1 MISFLITS
9 LITMLIVLVIL
20 FRPYIWSKASKNKI
34 SRKEL
39 NTIIYREELAKIDLE
54 LSNGL
59 LNQVDYEHSLNEIRQ
74 RLLQDLQA
82 EYDPIWRSPRKTV
95 LAVATLLPI
104 LTILLYLLI
113 GSAFDVRDDGK
124 HSSTQEI
131 DKMVSGL
138 ASKLEKEPDNYKG
151 WAMLARSYKVMK
163 RPIESERAFERAL
176 PFVEK
181 DPQLLA
187 DYADVVATNANGNFS
202 GKPIDLINM
211 ALKLD
216 PHHAMSLWLAGSAAF
231 NAEQYQLAIQYWSRL
246 YQLMPADSDDGRSIL
261 ASINEARE
269 KQNLPILSEIKV
281 APKNMTLEKSM
292 KNSAITGMVE
302 IDPKLKAKRSNAD
315 ILMVIARGPDSRM
328 PVAVLRIPSPLL
340 PYKFTL
346 DDSNSMSPEFKISNL
361 KEVNL
366 EVRISKLGQ
375 AKLESGD
382 LIGEISFVK
391 VNQKNI
397 KVLIDKVQP

>member
-1 MISFLITS
+1 
-9 LITMLIVLVIL
+9 MLIVLVIL

-163 RPIESERAFERAL
+163 RHIESERAFERAL

-231 NAEQYQLAIQYWSRL
+231 NAGQYQLAIQYWSRL
-246 YQLMPADSDDGRSIL
+246 YQLMPADSDEGRSIL

-281 APKNMTLEKSM
+281 APKNMALEKSM
-292 KNSAITGMVE
+292 KNSAITGIVE
-302 IDPKLKAKRSNAD
+302 IDPKLKAKRSNTD

>member
-1 MISFLITS
+1 
-9 LITMLIVLVIL
+9 MLIVLVIL

>member
-1 MISFLITS
+1 
-9 LITMLIVLVIL
+9 MLIVLVIL

-397 KVLIDKVQP
+397 KVLINKVQP

>member
-397 KVLIDKVQP
+397 KVLINKVQP

>member
-1 MISFLITS
+1 
-9 LITMLIVLVIL
+9 
-20 FRPYIWSKASKNKI
+20 
-34 SRKEL
+34 
-39 NTIIYREELAKIDLE
+39 
-54 LSNGL
+54 
-59 LNQVDYEHSLNEIRQ
+59 
-74 RLLQDLQA
+74 
-82 EYDPIWRSPRKTV
+82 
-95 LAVATLLPI
+95 VATLLPI

-346 DDSNSMSPEFKISNL
+346 DDSTSMSPEFKISNL

-397 KVLIDKVQP
+397 KVLINKVQP